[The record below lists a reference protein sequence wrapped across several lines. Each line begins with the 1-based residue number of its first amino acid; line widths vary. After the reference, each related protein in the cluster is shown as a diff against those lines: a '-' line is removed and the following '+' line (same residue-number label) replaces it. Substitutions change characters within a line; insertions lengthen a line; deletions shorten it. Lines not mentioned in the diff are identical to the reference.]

1 MSQQVSTPSRIC
13 YFKNASALANY
24 ALSSDVTSSLS
35 GKANSTEVANLLSA
49 KADSTEVAN
58 LLSAKADAS
67 SLNSYALTSAVATA
81 ITNGV
86 SAKLDTSDFTTARG
100 KVNAVFTAIADS
112 LYVESAPSSGVEF
125 NWAVNQL

>member
-35 GKANSTEVANLLSA
+35 GKAN
-49 KADSTEVAN
+49 STEVAN